1 MLIYLH
7 LYLHL
12 CACLQ
17 HAHRCKLAKPFHECR
32 SYSTSVTHLDFEHK
46 HDVIETEYMCNPKHR
61 TNRRLSVSFSPFPSL
76 EPRLELTISKR
87 VGMSLLRAMG
97 YSADGEKPRWWKKS
111 KEAAHWDKTT
121 VNGWVLVLKL
131 VFLLCYSHAA
141 GTWWGVSDAAASI
154 FSRSVYAWQ
163 QQELPHFPLKAQSR
177 GSDAQLHFSWWISLQ
192 VSRRLTVPRS
202 I

>member
-1 MLIYLH
+1 MH
-7 LYLHL
+7 LYLHHVSNVHKGANWKNL
-12 CACLQ
+12 FMTN
-17 HAHRCKLAKPFHECR
+17 KCR
-32 SYSTSVTHLDFEHK
+32 SYSTSVAHLDFKHK

-61 TNRRLSVSFSPFPSL
+61 TSRRLSVSFSPFPSL
-76 EPRLELTISKR
+76 EPCLELTISKR

-97 YSADGEKPRWWKKS
+97 YSADGEKPRWRKKS

-131 VFLLCYSHAA
+131 PFLLCYSHAA

-163 QQELPHFPLKAQSR
+163 QQDLPRFPLKAQSR
-177 GSDAQLHFSWWISLQ
+177 GSDAQLHVSRWISLQ
-192 VSRRLTVPRS
+192 LSRRLTVPRS